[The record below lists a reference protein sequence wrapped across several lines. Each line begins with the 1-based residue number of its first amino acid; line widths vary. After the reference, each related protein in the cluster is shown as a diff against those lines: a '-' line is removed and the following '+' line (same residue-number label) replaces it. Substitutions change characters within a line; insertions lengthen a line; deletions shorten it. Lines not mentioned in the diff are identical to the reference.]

1 MIRWTILTR
10 NTRKKRKAAKRGRG
24 NRLLAPQN
32 LSRLFAA
39 SACFA
44 FLPSASASILAVL
57 ATPAPSAAP
66 APPATPPPPEIKD
79 IAPPLDVWPYPLWM
93 TLAAAALAL
102 LILGLL
108 VWLIVRWVKRRP
120 ATPPPTPREVA
131 IAALEKLRPEVAVQE
146 PYTFS
151 FAVSDVLR
159 TYIGAQFGLH
169 AREQTSV
176 EFLSEISRTGRFS
189 DADRSLIAQFLVH
202 CDMIKFARIHATSAD
217 SAKLLESALVFVR
230 GGHA

>member
-1 MIRWTILTR
+1 MLREV
-10 NTRKKRKAAKRGRG
+10 
-24 NRLLAPQN
+24 
-32 LSRLFAA
+32 SHFFAA

-57 ATPAPSAAP
+57 STPAPSAAP
-66 APPATPPPPEIKD
+66 APPAAPPPPEIKD

-102 LILGLL
+102 LILGGL
-108 VWLIVRWVKRRP
+108 VWLFVRWRKNRP
-120 ATPPPTPREVA
+120 AAPPPTPREL
-131 IAALEKLRPEVAVQE
+131 ALGSLEQLRAQVAVLE
-146 PYTFS
+146 PYAFS

-159 TYIGAQFGLH
+159 AYIGGQFGLH

-189 DADRSLIAQFLVH
+189 DEDRSLLAKFLVH
-202 CDMIKFARIHATSAD
+202 CDMIKFARIDATSAD
-217 SAKLLESALVFVR
+217 SAQLLDSAVVFVR
-230 GGHA
+230 GGRA